1 MESFVFF
8 EVARRGTIAPLAT
21 SLNSLLAMH
30 ALYIMGVILVV
41 NWNLI
46 WAVKIIERNAKI
58 KWQMPELS
66 IDVELG

>member
-1 MESFVFF
+1 MESFVFL
-8 EVARRGTIAPLAT
+8 EVARRGTIAPLAP
-21 SLNSLLAMH
+21 SLNPLLAMH